1 MDEEHKGMFGGD
13 AARFAT
19 TCWSA
24 VLAAGR
30 ESSEPQH
37 ARGKILARGHG
48 VRVLGIGRFRRLK
61 PGLRTLSCP
70 ARAA

>member
-1 MDEEHKGMFGGD
+1 MDEDNNALYGAD

-30 ESSEPQH
+30 ESSPQTDK
-37 ARGKILARGHG
+37 ALEELCRIYWPPLYAFGG
-48 VRVLGIGRFRRLK
+48 
-61 PGLRTLSCP
+61 
-70 ARAA
+70 